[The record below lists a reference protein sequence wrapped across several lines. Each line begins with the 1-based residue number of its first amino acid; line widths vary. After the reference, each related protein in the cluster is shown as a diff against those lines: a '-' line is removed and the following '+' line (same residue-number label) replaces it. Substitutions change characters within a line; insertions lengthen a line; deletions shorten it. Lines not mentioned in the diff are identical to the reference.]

1 MSHTQAAPHP
11 LQASLTNLT
20 EHSTR
25 LTINTVTPTPP
36 ANAAPNAAP
45 APPPP
50 PPLPGPPATPGQ
62 RLWVE
67 GVVEVRV
74 NVGLWIDEDGV
85 PAAGVYAA
93 YQVTA

>member
-45 APPPP
+45 AP